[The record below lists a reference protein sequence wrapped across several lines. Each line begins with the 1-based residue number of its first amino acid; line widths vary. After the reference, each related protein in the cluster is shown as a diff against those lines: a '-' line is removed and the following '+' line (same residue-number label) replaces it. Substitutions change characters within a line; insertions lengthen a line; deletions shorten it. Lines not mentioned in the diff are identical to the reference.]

1 MIFARLAGAGRDHRH
16 EGNLAEGI
24 SEVMNRLRYLLRGN
38 MMRADLSQEQVGRIN
53 QALLTAVEAI
63 EAEMVSPKQPQE
75 DN

>member
-1 MIFARLAGAGRDHRH
+1 
-16 EGNLAEGI
+16 
-24 SEVMNRLRYLLRGN
+24 MNRLRYLLRGN

-63 EAEMVSPKQPQE
+63 ETEMVSPKQPQE